1 MKDKMTEKMT
11 WEATIQYI
19 RKKPEYAYLV
29 DKAYFEA
36 DLPLNVERFRNS
48 EEFLETLILLKQYQP
63 NAKTILDIG
72 SGNGI
77 SAISLALQ
85 GYKVITVEPDASET
99 VGAGAIRKL
108 KEYYKLD
115 NLEVFEAFAEEI
127 KFPNHNF
134 DIVYSRQC
142 MHHAYDLGKFI
153 AEASRVLKPKGLFI
167 TIRDHVIFDEQ
178 DKAWFLESHPLQ
190 KYYGGENA
198 FTPQEYKNAMQQ
210 AGLAIKKELKFYDS
224 IINYFPNE
232 RKNIESK
239 ILQETNIR
247 LLSLRNKIGF
257 WANIP
262 FLQTIYFDYL
272 DKKYGKIIDEK
283 SVAGRMYSYI
293 CVKNENS
300 HHRQFGFYW

>member
-19 RKKPEYAYLV
+19 RTKPEYAYLV

-48 EEFLETLILLKQYQP
+48 EEFLETLTLLKQYQP
-63 NAKTILDIG
+63 NAKAILDIG

-77 SAISLALQ
+77 SAISLALE

-115 NLEVFEAFAEEI
+115 NLEIFEAFAEEI

-134 DIVYSRQC
+134 DIVYARQC

-198 FTPQEYKNAMQQ
+198 FTPQEYKNAMQK
-210 AGLAIKKELKFYDS
+210 ARLIIKQELKFYDS
-224 IINYFPNE
+224 VINYFPNDK
-232 RKNIESK
+232 KNIETK

-247 LLSLRNKIGF
+247 IASLKKKIGF
-257 WANIP
+257 FATIP
-262 FLQTIYFDYL
+262 FLQAIYFDYL

-283 SVAGRMYSYI
+283 GVAGRMYSYI
-293 CVKNENS
+293 CVK
-300 HHRQFGFYW
+300 Q

>member
-1 MKDKMTEKMT
+1 MT

-19 RKKPEYAYLV
+19 RTRPEYAYLV
-29 DKAYFEA
+29 EKAYFDA
-36 DLPLNVERFRNS
+36 DLTLNVERFRKS
-48 EEFLETLILLKQYQP
+48 EEFLETLTLLKQYQP

-77 SAISLALQ
+77 SAISLALE
-85 GYKVITVEPDASET
+85 GYQVITVEPDSSET
-99 VGAGAIRKL
+99 VGAGAICKL
-108 KEYYKLD
+108 KSYYNLD

-127 KFPNHNF
+127 KFPNHHF
-134 DIVYSRQC
+134 DIVYARQC
-142 MHHAYDLGKFI
+142 MHHAYDLEKFV

-198 FTPQEYKNAMQQ
+198 FTAQEYKSAMQK
-210 AGLAIKKELKFYDS
+210 AGLRIKKELKFYDS
-224 IINYFPNE
+224 IINYFPNDK
-232 RKNIESK
+232 KNIETK

-247 LLSLRNKIGF
+247 RASLKNKIGF
-257 WANIP
+257 FAAIH
-262 FLQTIYFDYL
+262 FLQTVYFDYL
-272 DKKYGKIIDEK
+272 DKKYGKILDEK

-293 CVKNENS
+293 CVK
-300 HHRQFGFYW
+300 